1 MNHHCIITS
10 DWFSLSNNTKIL
22 VPIES
27 NFPTNSDLKQ
37 FADYGISGVNNSVLA
52 TFLSHKKSCVR

>member
-1 MNHHCIITS
+1 MNHHWNITS
-10 DWFSLSNNTKIL
+10 DWFSLSNNMKIL

-37 FADYGISGVNNSVLA
+37 LAVYGISGVNNSVIA
-52 TFLSHKKSCVR
+52 TFPNHKKSCVH